1 MYLQRLRMV
10 IGEAGPLLGALLGAL
25 LLLGWAFLGFVSQ

>member
-1 MYLQRLRMV
+1 MQQLPV
-10 IGEAGPLLGALLGAL
+10 TFAEAWPFLGAL